1 MAATVGPARVLAN
14 AASLRRSRA
23 ESNSSQQQSP
33 QQQQSSLSPQQQ
45 QQQSLAQSA
54 KSPLLQPPMGEL
66 FIAFDKGSVESY
78 KRQLLEALE
87 RDHRLTQFEFPSS
100 TSVRRSATPQ
110 QRRASVSAIL
120 MHDDPPVP
128 PNLVVVSIEDVITPR
143 TAVSAPTTV
152 FSSPSQGVSSVPPVE
167 VAAAPSSSFPVVD
180 QSPAPSPLP
189 NSQPEPDDCE
199 CMRDMYGNGVPE
211 HLETEFLAWYET
223 FVMQS
228 HDSNRTAQL
237 LFDSLEGG
245 DASDDDS
252 AGSADNSP
260 VGTRRSAASATPT
273 RDRARSSSPGNAMR
287 SDIRAFLCTL
297 DAAHDIR
304 QFARSG
310 IAPNWRG
317 RVWALILDLAA
328 RQRAAGRNE
337 FAEWSDVVQREL
349 ANLDA
354 VDAVHHRVYDQIERD
369 VPRTFPDVV
378 AFHPTF
384 LQRLS
389 KLLCV
394 YSRRNGYGYT
404 QGINFIAGSLLLF
417 FDDKDAFH
425 VLGFIC
431 EELLPFYFAD
441 GMIGLLAD
449 TQLMEMLIAEHL
461 PKLWRHFQ
469 QIGLSVLLITS
480 QWFTCLFCKNFP
492 LETTFRIWDLIIIDG
507 GITRMF
513 EFALRTLA
521 LFEAN
526 LLKIKDD
533 VDLVCS
539 LNLMVESLF
548 DFNKLLA
555 VNLPRPLIAA
565 NVQLARVRVRR
576 RLLEQIEA
584 EQRRRQHQQHP
595 KQQ

>member
-1 MAATVGPARVLAN
+1 V
-14 AASLRRSRA
+14 
-23 ESNSSQQQSP
+23 
-33 QQQQSSLSPQQQ
+33 PQQQ
-45 QQQSLAQSA
+45 QQQQQ
-54 KSPLLQPPMGEL
+54 PL
-66 FIAFDKGSVESY
+66 
-78 KRQLLEALE
+78 
-87 RDHRLTQFEFPSS
+87 
-100 TSVRRSATPQ
+100 
-110 QRRASVSAIL
+110 
-120 MHDDPPVP
+120 PVP
-128 PNLVVVSIEDVITPR
+128 E
-143 TAVSAPTTV
+143 
-152 FSSPSQGVSSVPPVE
+152 
-167 VAAAPSSSFPVVD
+167 
-180 QSPAPSPLP
+180 SPALP
-189 NSQPEPDDCE
+189 DVQPEPDDCE

-211 HLETEFLAWYET
+211 HLETEFLSWYET

-245 DASDDDS
+245 DDDDDES
-252 AGSADNSP
+252 SDSDHQPQPLSRANMRRSGSP
-260 VGTRRSAASATPT
+260 VGVSSAL
-273 RDRARSSSPGNAMR
+273 N
-287 SDIRAFLCTL
+287 DIRMFLCTR

-337 FAEWSDVVQREL
+337 YVEWRDIVEREL
-349 ANLDA
+349 ANLEQ
-354 VDAVHHRVYDQIERD
+354 VDAAHHRVYDQIERD

-384 LQRLS
+384 LTRLS
-389 KLLCV
+389 KVLCA
-394 YSRRNGYGYT
+394 YSRRNGFGYT

-425 VLGFIC
+425 VLGYVC

-449 TQLMEMLIAEHL
+449 TQLMEMLLAEYL
-461 PKLWRHFQ
+461 PKLWQHFQ
-469 QIGLSVLLITS
+469 QIGLSVLLVTS
-480 QWFTCLFCKNFP
+480 QWFTCMFCKNFP
-492 LETTFRIWDLIIIDG
+492 LETTFRIWDLIFIDG

-513 EFALRTLA
+513 EFALRTFA
-521 LFEAN
+521 LFEQK
-526 LLKIKDD
+526 LLKIRDD

-555 VNLPRPLIAA
+555 VNLPRPLVAA
-565 NVQLARVRVRR
+565 NLQLARVRVRR
-576 RLLEQIEA
+576 RLVEQID
-584 EQRRRQHQQHP
+584 RQQQQK
-595 KQQ
+595 KQQQLQNSKQQ